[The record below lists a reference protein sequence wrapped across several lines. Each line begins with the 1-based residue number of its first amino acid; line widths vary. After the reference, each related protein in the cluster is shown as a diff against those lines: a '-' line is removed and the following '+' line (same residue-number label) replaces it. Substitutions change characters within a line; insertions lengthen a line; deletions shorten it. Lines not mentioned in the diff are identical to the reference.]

1 MSSILSFYSYKG
13 GVGRTMAV
21 ANIAVLLA
29 RKRLRVLVVDW
40 DLEAP
45 GLHRYFAD
53 LKVSGSDLGLLD
65 LLLSAASKPDRIREW
80 QAFARTVNV
89 DDSTSLTMLTA
100 GKFDDGYQRRVLDF
114 NWNDFFLERHGGA
127 VLESLRQQWIDAF
140 DVTLIDSR
148 TGITDS
154 GGICTVLM
162 PDILVPVL
170 GANRQ
175 SLDGTKQVV
184 LTAQRARQEL
194 AYDRTRLLM
203 FPLISRFDSR
213 TEYRESQA
221 WLKLFAEELKD
232 FFSDWLPK
240 NASVLQVLERTKI
253 PYVAFFSF
261 GEKLPVIT
269 EGTTDPESL
278 SFAYLNAAT
287 LIENDFKNVERLLLP
302 AVVKLPSEAA
312 RARLLARCKS
322 HQDIT
327 LPKLENVATYG
338 FVGMYCYPDEVVSIP
353 VPELE
358 EFINQNRFALA
369 EEIRHSEKADVFQN
383 SVSVGHFRRSIR
395 QDIKSSHRVT
405 LYTDGLV
412 ALDAQADVKMD
423 KDRQMHL
430 GWLTYEIQRHLQL
443 TKALLKEREVYTVQ
457 VLIDFKD
464 IDQFSLLFAGLTG
477 FASTA
482 RYSGHHEPLHRDVRL
497 DDIHDYRGPQR
508 NVVMPAVKDLI
519 SEVCRIFGLSQVPP
533 GIWNDSNELI
543 YVKGLEGSR

>member
-1 MSSILSFYSYKG
+1 MASILSFYSYKG

-29 RKRLRVLVVDW
+29 RKGLRVLVVDW

-53 LKVSGSDLGLLD
+53 LKVTDGDLGLLD
-65 LLLSAASKPDRIREW
+65 FFLAAASEPERVPEW
-80 QAFARTVNV
+80 RSFARTVSV
-89 DDSTSLTMLTA
+89 DDSTKLTMLTA
-100 GKFDDGYQRRVLDF
+100 GKFEDGYQRRVLDF
-114 NWNDFFLERHGGA
+114 DWNDFFLKRRGGA
-127 VLESLRQQWIDAF
+127 LLESLRRQWIDAF

-170 GANRQ
+170 AANHQ

-184 LTAQRARQEL
+184 LRAQQARQEL
-194 AYDRTRLLM
+194 AYDRTRLLV

-213 TEYRESQA
+213 TEYRESQT

-240 NASVLQVLERTKI
+240 SASVLQVLERTKI

-278 SFAYLNAAT
+278 GFAYLNAAT
-287 LIENDFKNVERLLLP
+287 LIENDFKNVERLLSP
-302 AVVKLPSEAA
+302 ADVKLPREAA
-312 RARLLARCKS
+312 RARLVARSKS

-327 LPKLENVATYG
+327 LPKLEDIATYG
-338 FVGMYCYPDEVVSIP
+338 FVGVYCYPDQVVSIP

-358 EFINQNRFALA
+358 QFINRNRLALA
-369 EEIRHSEKADVFQN
+369 EEIRYSQEIDVFQN
-383 SVSVGHFRRSIR
+383 GVSVGRFRRKIR
-395 QDIKSSHRVT
+395 DDIKSSHRIT
-405 LYTDGLV
+405 LYTDGFV
-412 ALDAQADVKMD
+412 ALDAQADVMMD
-423 KDRQMHL
+423 KDRQLHL

-443 TKALLKEREVYTVQ
+443 TKALLEDCDVSTVQ
-457 VLIDFKD
+457 ILIDFKN
-464 IDQFSLLFAGLTG
+464 IKQFSLVFAGPTG
-477 FASTA
+477 IASTA
-482 RYSGHHEPLHRDVRL
+482 PYSGHHEPLHRDVRL
-497 DDIHDYRGPQR
+497 DDIHDHRGPQR
-508 NVVMPAVKDLI
+508 NVAMPVVKTI
-519 SEVCRIFGLSQVPP
+519 VSEIGRIFGLSRVPP
-533 GIWNDSNELI
+533 GIWNNSDELL